1 MKITLLGTGT
11 PAPSL
16 KRQSSGYVIEIGQ
29 DVIVMDHG
37 PGAHQ
42 RLLEAGYKAT
52 DVTHFFL
59 THYHYDHVLEYP
71 RLLLTRWD
79 QGAGK
84 IAELNVFGP
93 EPLAE
98 ITDRFFGETGAFAY
112 DLEARTKHPASLSV
126 YAARGGQLPRLKPAP
141 VLCEVAPGDM
151 VEGEGWRINVG
162 PARHFQPQLECLAY
176 RVETSEGS
184 LVYSGDNGG
193 IFEPFIQFAEGCD
206 VLIHM
211 NHFLCGSGGSEEYR
225 ISSGCHLDVA
235 ETAKQVGAQTLVL
248 THLLP
253 HLDGPGIKETMVAE
267 MSSIFE
273 GTIIVGEDL
282 MEIPLK
288 PKVSVIAD

>member
-16 KRQSSGYVIEIGQ
+16 RRQSSGYVIEIGS

-37 PGAHQ
+37 PGAHH
-42 RLLEAGYKAT
+42 RLMEAGYKAT

-59 THYHYDHVLEYP
+59 THYHYDHVIEYP

-84 IAELNVFGP
+84 IPELKVFGP
-93 EPLAE
+93 EPLHE

-112 DLEARTKHPASLSV
+112 DLTARTENPASLAV
-126 YAARGGQLPRLKPAP
+126 YAARGGAGTREKPKP
-141 VLCEVAPGDM
+141 ELRQVAPGD
-151 VEGEGWRINVG
+151 VVDGEGWCVRVG
-162 PARHFQPQLECLAY
+162 PAWHFQPQLNCLAY

-193 IFEPFIQFAEGCD
+193 VYEPFIEFAENCD

-211 NHFLCGSGGSEEYR
+211 NHALSGMEGSEESR
-225 ISSGCHLDVA
+225 RRSGYHMDVA
-235 ETAKQVGAQTLVL
+235 ETARRAGARILVL

-253 HLDGPGIKETMVAE
+253 QLDKAGVKESMVAE
-267 MSSIFE
+267 MMDVFK
-273 GTIIVGEDL
+273 GAIIVGEDL

-288 PKVSVIAD
+288 IASPGIAD